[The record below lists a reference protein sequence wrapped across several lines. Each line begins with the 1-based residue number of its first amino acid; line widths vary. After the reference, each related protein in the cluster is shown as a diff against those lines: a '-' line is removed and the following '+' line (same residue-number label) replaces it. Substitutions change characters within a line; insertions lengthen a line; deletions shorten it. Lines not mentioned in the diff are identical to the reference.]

1 VVLTLVVAQ
10 ADYFY
15 HYAFQL
21 YEGSIF
27 MIKDVVG
34 SKNYSVWLGM
44 LKRLVPSGRTHR
56 LSVVAASMLQ
66 LAYELAKER
75 EESNAKARQLSSIF
89 ECAREHDEENGMEP
103 LLKITE
109 QLFKDAGVGFKRVNR
124 KGQRYSIAE
133 EAVYQFLNWDA
144 MPWEG

>member
-1 VVLTLVVAQ
+1 
-10 ADYFY
+10 
-15 HYAFQL
+15 
-21 YEGSIF
+21 

-34 SKNYSVWLGM
+34 SKNYSVWLEM
-44 LKRLVPSGRTHR
+44 LKRLVPYGRTHR
-56 LSVVAASMLQ
+56 LSVVVASMLQ
-66 LAYELAKER
+66 VAYEIAQEK

-89 ECAREHDEENGMEP
+89 ESACEHDEENGIKP

-124 KGQRYSIAE
+124 KGQGYSIAE
-133 EAVYQFLNWDA
+133 EAIHQFLNWDA